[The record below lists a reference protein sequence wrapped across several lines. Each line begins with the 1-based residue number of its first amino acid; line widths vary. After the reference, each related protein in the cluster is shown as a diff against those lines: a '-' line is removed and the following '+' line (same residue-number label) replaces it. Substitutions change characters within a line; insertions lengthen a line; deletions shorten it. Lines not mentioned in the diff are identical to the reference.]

1 MERNDD
7 ELAIRQLAAQY
18 ADSVNRR
25 DAEGMAA
32 VFTEDAVIEKPGHG
46 DPVKGIE
53 KILKRYK
60 RLQRERDFLVQMIHS
75 GIVEIDGLRANAR
88 WWISEVKNIRDSDT
102 WIYMIGI
109 YQDNVVKLDSS
120 WWFQKRSQTTIF
132 EYQLKASEITT
143 SPLPDFL
150 SLAQKSING
159 GLV

>member
-1 MERNDD
+1 MVRTDD
-7 ELAIRQLAAQY
+7 ELAIRELAARY

-32 VFTEDAVIEKPGHG
+32 VFTKDPVIEKPGHG
-46 DPVKGIE
+46 DPVNGIE

-75 GIVEIDGLRANAR
+75 GIVQIDGSQAKAR
-88 WWISEVKNIRDSDT
+88 WWISEVKNIKDSDT

-109 YQDNVVKLDSS
+109 YQDNLVKSDSS
-120 WWFQKRSQTTIF
+120 WWFEKRSQTTIF
-132 EYQLKASEITT
+132 EYQLKAAEIST

-150 SLAQKSING
+150 PLAEKAITG
-159 GLV
+159 I